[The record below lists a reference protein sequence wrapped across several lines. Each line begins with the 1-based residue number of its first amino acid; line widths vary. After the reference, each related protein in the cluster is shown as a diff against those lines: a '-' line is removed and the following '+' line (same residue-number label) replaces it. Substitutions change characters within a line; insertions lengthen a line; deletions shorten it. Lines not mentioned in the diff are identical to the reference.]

1 MVRDLVEFGMGRTA
15 RRTYELEDISIVP
28 SRRTRSSK
36 NVSTAWQIDAYRFDS
51 PILNHPTDALGSPD
65 SVIALGKAGALGVLN
80 GEGLWARHEHV
91 EDKLAELVE
100 IAEKNP
106 DPSAAVRRLQELHRA
121 PINLDLLGQAVAQVR
136 AAGVT
141 TAVRVSPQHAP
152 ELTPTLIQAGA
163 EVLVVHGT
171 IISAEH
177 VVLVEPGAG
186 SGVSGTRSGRAD
198 DDLVEEP
205 LNLKTFIAD
214 LDIPVIAGGV
224 HDHRTAL
231 HLMRT
236 GAAGVIVG
244 YGSTEGSTT
253 TGEVLGIGVPMAT
266 AIADAA
272 AARRDYLDETGG
284 RYVHVIADGDIHT
297 SGDLAKA
304 IACGADAAV
313 LGTPLAS
320 ADTAPGRGW
329 YWPSAAAH
337 PDTPRGA
344 LLQVALDEGRPSL
357 DTVLNGPSD
366 DPDGLLNLVGGLR
379 RSMAK
384 AGYSDL
390 KEFQKVGL
398 SVRA

>member
-1 MVRDLVEFGMGRTA
+1 MGRTA

-36 NVSTAWQIDAYRFDS
+36 NVSTAWQIDAYRFGA
-51 PILNHPTDALGSPD
+51 PILNHPTDALGSPEAA
-65 SVIALGKAGALGVLN
+65 IEMGRLGALGVLD
-80 GEGLWARHEHV
+80 GEGLWARHENV
-91 EDKLAELVE
+91 DEKIAELVD
-100 IAEKNP
+100 IAENNP
-106 DPSAAVRRLQELHRA
+106 DPAAAVRHLQKLHSAPISNDLLSAAVRR
-121 PINLDLLGQAVAQVR
+121 VR
-136 AAGVT
+136 DAGVT
-141 TAVRVSPQHAP
+141 TAVRVSPQHAA
-152 ELTPTLIQAGA
+152 ELAPTVIAAGA
-163 EVLVVHGT
+163 EILVVHGT

-177 VVLVEPGAG
+177 VVLVDRG
-186 SGVSGTRSGRAD
+186 D
-198 DDLVEEP
+198 DELVAEP
-205 LNLKTFIAD
+205 LNLKTFISD

-244 YGSTEGSTT
+244 YGSAEGATT

-313 LGTPLAS
+313 LGTPLAAAS
-320 ADTAPGRGW
+320 SAPGKGW

-337 PDTPRGA
+337 PVTPRGA
-344 LLQVALDEGRPSL
+344 LLQVAEESERSSL
-357 DTVLNGPSD
+357 DVVLNGPSD
-366 DPDGLLNLVGGLR
+366 DPDGLLNFVGGLR

>member
-1 MVRDLVEFGMGRTA
+1 MRDLVEIGMGRTA
-15 RRTYELEDISIVP
+15 RRTYELDDIDIVP

-36 NVSTAWQIDAYRFDS
+36 EVSTAWQLDAYRFEI
-51 PILNHPTDALGSPD
+51 PVLAHPTDALVSPTFA
-65 SVIALGKAGALGVLN
+65 IELGKRGGLGVIN
-80 GEGLWARHEHV
+80 GEGLWGRHADV
-91 EDKLAELVE
+91 DAKIAELVRL
-100 IAEKNP
+100 AESDADP
-106 DPSAAVRRLQELHRA
+106 DAPIKKLQELHA
-121 PINLDLLGQAVAQVR
+121 VPIQSNLLAAAVAQVR
-136 AAGVT
+136 DAGVT
-141 TAVRVSPQHAP
+141 TAVRVSPQNARALAP
-152 ELTPTLIQAGA
+152 ELIKAGIDL
-163 EVLVVHGT
+163 LVVHGT

-177 VVLVEPGAG
+177 VANSG
-186 SGVSGTRSGRAD
+186 S
-198 DDLVEEP
+198 EP
-205 LNLKTFIAD
+205 LNLKTFISE
-214 LDIPVIAGGV
+214 LDVPVVAGGV
-224 HDHRTAL
+224 SDHRTAL

-244 YGSTEGSTT
+244 YGSTEGATT

-284 RYVHVIADGDIHT
+284 RYVHVIADGDIST

-313 LGTPLAS
+313 LGAPLAVS
-320 ADTAPGRGW
+320 AEAPGGGW

-337 PDTPRGA
+337 PSMPRGA
-344 LLQVALDEGRPSL
+344 LLPVAFGERPGLDQVLS
-357 DTVLNGPSD
+357 GPSD
-366 DPDGLLNLVGGLR
+366 DPYGSLNLVGGLR

-398 SVRA
+398 TVRA

>member
-1 MVRDLVEFGMGRTA
+1 MRDLVDIGMGRTA
-15 RRTYELEDISIVP
+15 RRTFELDDISIVP

-36 NVSTAWQIDAYRFDS
+36 DVSTAWQIDAYRFES
-51 PILNHPTDALGSPD
+51 PILSHPTDALVSPAAA
-65 SVIALGKAGALGVLN
+65 IELGRLGALGVIN
-80 GEGLWARHEHV
+80 GEGLWARHRDVDAKIE
-91 EDKLAELVE
+91 ELV
-100 IAEKNP
+100 ALAADDP
-106 DPSAAVRRLQELHRA
+106 DPSAAVRLLQQLHSA
-121 PINLDLLGQAVAQVR
+121 PLDTKLLGEAVASVR
-136 AAGVT
+136 DAGVT

-152 ELTPTLIQAGA
+152 ELTPALLEAGV
-163 EVLVVHGT
+163 EILVVHGT

-177 VVLVEPGAG
+177 VAQ
-186 SGVSGTRSGRAD
+186 AD
-198 DDLVEEP
+198 PNDGPVREP
-205 LNLKTFIAD
+205 LNLKTFIAE

-244 YGSTEGSTT
+244 YGSAEGATT

-272 AARRDYLDETGG
+272 AARREYLDETGG

-313 LGTPLAS
+313 LGTPLA
-320 ADTAPGRGW
+320 AAAEAPGRGW

-344 LLQVALDEGRPSL
+344 LLQVATEEQRPSL
-357 DTVLNGPSD
+357 ECVLTGPSQ
-366 DPDGLLNLVGGLR
+366 DPFGELNLVGALR

-398 SVRA
+398 TVHV